1 MSARFRVACAALVA
15 FAGGGASAQV
25 TLERATVDAGGGRAT
40 GGPYAVTA
48 TMGQADAHRSMA
60 SATYR
65 YQLAGGFWPD
75 QRADMLFRDGFEDP

>member
-1 MSARFRVACAALVA
+1 MSARMRVACAALVA
-15 FAGGGASAQV
+15 LAGGSASAQV
-25 TLERATVDAGGGRAT
+25 TLVRATVDAGGGRAT

-60 SATYR
+60 SER